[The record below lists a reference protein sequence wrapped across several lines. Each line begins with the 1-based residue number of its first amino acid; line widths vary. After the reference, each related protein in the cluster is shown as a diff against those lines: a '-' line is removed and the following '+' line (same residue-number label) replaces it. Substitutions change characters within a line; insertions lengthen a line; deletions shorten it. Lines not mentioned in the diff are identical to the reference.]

1 MRLLTP
7 VNFALLI
14 ATALTAPTPD
24 DDSNALALL
33 DQLSQ
38 EASDN
43 ALAALANTTTKRTTT
58 CTKGNIS
65 VRKEWCVVNL
75 LRPRDLYKR

>member
-7 VNFALLI
+7 VSFALLI
-14 ATALTAPTPD
+14 AAALAAPVPD
-24 DDSNALALL
+24 DDSTALALL

-43 ALAALANTTTKRTTT
+43 ALAALANTTTKRATT
-58 CTKGNIS
+58 CTKSNIS
-65 VRKEWCVVNL
+65 VRKEWCA
-75 LRPRDLYKR
+75 